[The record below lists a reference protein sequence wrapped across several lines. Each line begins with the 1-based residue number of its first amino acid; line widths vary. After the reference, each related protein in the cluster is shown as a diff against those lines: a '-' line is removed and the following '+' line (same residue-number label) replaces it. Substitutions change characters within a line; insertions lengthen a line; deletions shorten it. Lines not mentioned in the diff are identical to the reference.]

1 MSRRL
6 VARMMR
12 CECYHSSPPDC
23 YSTRDYEIEN
33 ENENEDGRSWV
44 ALIGNLEPW
53 NGKFMHMALG
63 VMG

>member
-1 MSRRL
+1 
-6 VARMMR
+6 MR
-12 CECYHSSPPDC
+12 CEYYHSSPPDC